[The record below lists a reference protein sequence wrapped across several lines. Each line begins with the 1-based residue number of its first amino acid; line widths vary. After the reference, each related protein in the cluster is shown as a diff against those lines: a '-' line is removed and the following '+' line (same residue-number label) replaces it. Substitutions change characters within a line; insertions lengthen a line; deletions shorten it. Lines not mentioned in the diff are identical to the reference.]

1 MHSLYHVGG
10 SIITIGGGIITIG
23 GGGGLV
29 FFNKD
34 APK

>member
-1 MHSLYHVGG
+1 MHSLYHV
-10 SIITIGGGIITIG
+10 GGGIITIG